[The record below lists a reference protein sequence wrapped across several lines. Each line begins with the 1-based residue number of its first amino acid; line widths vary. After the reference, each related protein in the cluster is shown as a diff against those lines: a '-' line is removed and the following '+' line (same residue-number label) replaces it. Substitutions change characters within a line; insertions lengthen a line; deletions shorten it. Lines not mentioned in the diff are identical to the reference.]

1 MGGNCTLFDVAAAVV
16 VVVIAVAVAVAV
28 VVDLGSGRKKLVRW
42 KMNIV
47 SIETRLWILAE
58 KGKKIK
64 KHNKGYNI
72 YINIDVNV

>member
-16 VVVIAVAVAVAV
+16 VVVIAVAVVV
-28 VVDLGSGRKKLVRW
+28 VVDLESGRKRLVRW

-64 KHNKGYNI
+64 KKKRN
-72 YINIDVNV
+72 